1 MTMIINS
8 DTKIGAILKEV
19 PGALDV
25 IIEINSKFEKLRNPI
40 LRKLMAG
47 RTTLA
52 AASKFGGCDIE
63 DFYKKLEPL
72 GFQIDRTYKSQAEEK
87 KKAPGFMNSLSSG
100 QLLELD
106 VRPILATG
114 KDPLNIIMNKIKSV
128 DPGGVLKVINSFEP
142 TPLIHLLEKKGFETY
157 VENKGSDHIETYFH
171 KKGKSAVSEDEVS
184 PKNDFGWE
192 EVLKEYG
199 QNIQSIDVRKL
210 EMPQPMMSILDAL
223 DHLAKD
229 TALFVNHK
237 RIPIFLL
244 PELKQ
249 RGFEYRIKEISDNE
263 VHLLI
268 FTD

>member
-1 MTMIINS
+1 MIINAN
-8 DTKIGAILKEV
+8 TKIGAILKEA

-52 AASKFGGCDIE
+52 EASKFGGCEIE

-72 GFQIDRTYKSQAEEK
+72 GFQIDRTFKSQAAENR
-87 KKAPGFMNSLSSG
+87 KAPGFMNSLSSG

-157 VENKGSDHIETYFH
+157 VENKGPDHIETYFH
-171 KKGKSAVSEDEVS
+171 KRGKSEVS
-184 PKNDFGWE
+184 VAHVSQNDDLGWE
-192 EVLKEYG
+192 EVLTKYG
-199 QNIQSIDVRKL
+199 DNIQIIDVREL
-210 EMPQPMMSILDAL
+210 GMPQPMMAILDAL

-229 TALFVNHK
+229 TILFVNHK
-237 RIPIFLL
+237 RIPVFLL

-249 RGFEYRIKEISDNE
+249 RGFEYRIREINDNE
-263 VHLLI
+263 VQLLI
-268 FTD
+268 FKD